1 MSHDEGIP
9 HSRSFFLAGDV
20 FPLTE
25 RYGGPTVKKTIK
37 KLTLNRETLRNLN
50 EEQLQDIAGG
60 GKSKQYSE
68 CPDLSCGFAC
78 TAIDC
83 A

>member
-1 MSHDEGIP
+1 
-9 HSRSFFLAGDV
+9 L
-20 FPLTE
+20 
-25 RYGGPTVKKTIK
+25 TVKKTIK

-50 EEQLQDIAGG
+50 EEQLENVGG
-60 GKSKQYSE
+60 AADKSKQYSA

-78 TAIDC
+78 TAINC